1 MCILEYYI
9 VKLFSEIVLQEK
21 KYYIRHLEI
30 MAEKSNEEVLVI
42 SLSLTNTQLNFIKL
56 LEINEITGVIN
67 K

>member
-30 MAEKSNEEVLVI
+30 MAEKSSEEVLVI